1 MEQWTFLSGG
11 ITSAK
16 GFHASGVEA
25 GVKYA
30 ARRDVALIWSEAPC
44 VAAGVFTTNLVAA
57 APVVLDREKLS
68 ISQTARAIAVNTGCA
83 NACTGAQG
91 LADARTIADATAE
104 ILNIPSKEVLVSSTG
119 VIGTLLPVDRIIAG
133 VKKAAAALD
142 RGEVADENASRA
154 IMTTDT
160 VPKRAAATVTINGKT
175 VTLGGMCKGA
185 GMIEPMMATM
195 LAYVTTDAAVDATWL
210 QQTLKA
216 AADVSFNRVVV
227 DGDEST
233 NDTLICLANGLAG
246 NEILNESHPDAPAFA
261 AALKAVCTSLAKQ
274 IVMDGEGVSK
284 FVTVKVTGARNDG
297 DAHLV
302 ARAIARSPLV
312 KTSWFGL
319 DPNWGRVICAT
330 GYSGAEVDAY
340 KVRICYGDVCAYDC
354 GKVADEAALSAMQEL
369 MKAREFTVSIYLG
382 LAEGSDTIYTCDLTF
397 DYVKINAEYT
407 T

>member
-1 MEQWTFLSGG
+1 MEQITFLTGG

-16 GFHASGVEA
+16 GFHAAGVEA

-30 ARRDVALIWSEAPC
+30 NRRDVALIWSEVPC

-68 ISQTARAIAVNTGCA
+68 HAPYARAIAVNTGCA
-83 NACTGAQG
+83 NACTGEQG
-91 LADARTIADATAE
+91 LADARTIAEATAAC
-104 ILNIPSKEVLVSSTG
+104 LQIPASEVLVSSTG
-119 VIGTLLPVDRIIAG
+119 VIGTLLPVERIIAG
-133 VKKAAAALD
+133 VKKAAGALGRGAA
-142 RGEVADENASRA
+142 ADEDASRA

-160 VPKRAAATVTINGKT
+160 VPKRAAASVQIDGRT

-195 LAYVTTDAAVDATWL
+195 LAYVTTDAAVDPAWL

-233 NDTLICLANGLAG
+233 NDTLICLANGQAG
-246 NEILNESHPDAPAFA
+246 NTVLNASHPDAPAFA
-261 AALKAVCTSLAKQ
+261 AALKAVCTALAKQ

-284 FVTVKVTGARNDG
+284 FVTVKVTGAKTDA

-340 KVRICYGDVCAYDC
+340 KVRIFYGDVCAYDC
-354 GKVADEAALSAMQEL
+354 GKVADEAKLAAMQEL
-369 MKAREFTVSIYLG
+369 MKAREFEVAVDLG
-382 LAEGSDTIYTCDLTF
+382 LGEGADTIYTCDFTF
-397 DYVKINAEYT
+397 EYVKINAEYT